1 MANDKDITIGEV
13 EKLANKLCMQ
23 YSNSKFFAWYC
34 GVIYEFGIKTVE
46 DLMARVGDASKPG
59 RLFTKIVKDWREE
72 KRRSQNKDRLHGQA
86 KD

>member
-59 RLFTKIVKDWREE
+59 HLFTKIVKDWREE

-86 KD
+86 KN